1 MSVPLINSGGGANK
15 LLRSFSRSTQL
26 SLKRSKNL
34 NNFPQLKIKID
45 QLMAPQSCAQCTNI
59 SQKKGGQKCC
69 LPIIM

>member
-34 NNFPQLKIKID
+34 NNFLNGFNSMKPVLDNVICITIHE
-45 QLMAPQSCAQCTNI
+45 S
-59 SQKKGGQKCC
+59 
-69 LPIIM
+69 